1 MPRKILLDCDP
12 GLDDAVAIMLAQ
24 GNPDVELLAV
34 TTVGGNQSLEKV
46 TRNALGVGSLAGVTA
61 PAAAGAGN
69 PLLEPVKDAG
79 HVHGDSGL
87 GGVDTPEATIELDPR
102 HAVEVIVET
111 VMSHEP
117 GTVTL
122 VPVGPLTNIALAVR
136 REPRIAERVA
146 EVVLMG
152 GAIRVGNASPV
163 AEFNI
168 ACDPEAAQIV
178 FSAGWPVTMVG
189 LDLTHQAQAT
199 EDVFARIAEV
209 GGPVA
214 DLVLGMLSFY
224 RDSYR
229 ASGRLQ
235 HPPLHDPCAVAYV
248 IDPSIMTTRRAP
260 LAVELTGTLTRGMT
274 VADLRV
280 PADASCPTQVAE
292 TLDVDRFWD
301 LVLDA
306 LHRIAAA
313 GPTPA
318 AARAPEVDAADLA
331 ATTDAPGSDP
341 DTAPTKP

>member
-1 MPRKILLDCDP
+1 MPRKIVLDCDP

-61 PAAAGAGN
+61 PVAAGADS
-69 PLLEPVKDAG
+69 PLLEPAQDAG
-79 HVHGDSGL
+79 HVHGESGL
-87 GGVDTPEATIELDPR
+87 GGVDTPESTIELDTR
-102 HAVEVIVET
+102 HAVEVIVDT
-111 VMSHEP
+111 VMCEEP

-136 REPRIAERVA
+136 REPRIVERVA

-152 GAIRVGNASPV
+152 GAIRVGNQSPV

-178 FSAGWPVTMVG
+178 FSAGWRVTMVG

-199 EDVFARIAEV
+199 EEVFARIAEV

-214 DLVLGMLSFY
+214 DLTLGMLSFY

-229 ASGRLQ
+229 SSGRLD
-235 HPPLHDPCAVAYV
+235 HPPLHDPCAVAYAV
-248 IDPSIMTTRRAP
+248 DPDVMTTRRAP
-260 LAVELTGTLTRGMT
+260 ISVELTGTLTRGMT
-274 VADLRV
+274 VADLRL
-280 PADASCPTQVAE
+280 PADESCPTQVAE
-292 TLDVDRFWD
+292 QLDVDRFWN

-306 LHRIAAA
+306 LHRVAAA

-318 AARAPEVDAADLA
+318 PGAVAPTPAVDAADLVE
-331 ATTDAPGSDP
+331 TTEQVDAPG
-341 DTAPTKP
+341 